1 MKEKILNKIINFY
14 LTSYDFN
21 GLPICDVDE
30 NYEEIIIELINE
42 GMVEAISEKD
52 VINPHIKGFELG
64 LSKEHQ
70 IENAKDRDSHTCFFP
85 TSKALANVKVDN
97 QCPYTALLQ
106 RGKAQFDIIFFNV
119 EILERYR
126 NNPKFLII
134 DYGYR
139 GCISIKDEFYDEND
153 ENENNE
159 DENNEYI
166 EDYGMAYIDGDK
178 LKRAIGVFARDLA
191 NLAPQIQ
198 MLWKGFELKDQKSC
212 KINYGFYKNLIEGQW
227 VKEYWIFH
235 ALLEEMKIINAQ
247 CKAMDLPNLFQH
259 VYGTDYNEMP
269 EGYRSILLPTLK
281 NYYDFVLVLEKLVV
295 HNISIKTFQKD
306 AFQVRK
312 VERKDDDGK
321 DKGSISMLQEWL
333 KKNVASNFDIDEVI
347 INPIKS
353 IRKIRQIPAHE
364 LPENK
369 YDVDVYEKQKELM
382 INTYEAIRAI
392 RILFMGHPL
401 AKDVEIP
408 DCLLRR
414 EDIVFY

>member
-1 MKEKILNKIINFY
+1 MKEKMLNKIINFY
-14 LTSYDFN
+14 LTSYNFN
-21 GLPICDVDE
+21 GLPIYDVDK
-30 NYEEIIIELINE
+30 NDEEIIIELINE

-52 VINPHIKGFELG
+52 VLNPHIKGFELG

-70 IENAKDRDSHTCFFP
+70 IENAKDRNSHTCFFP
-85 TSKALANVKVDN
+85 TSKALAKVKVDY
-97 QCPYTALLQ
+97 QCPYTVLMQ
-106 RGKAQFDIIFFNV
+106 NGKAQFDIIFFDV

-134 DYGYR
+134 DNGYR
-139 GCISIKDEFYDEND
+139 GCISIKDEFYDKND
-153 ENENNE
+153 E
-159 DENNEYI
+159 NEYI

-178 LKRAIGVFARDLA
+178 LKRAIGVFVIDLA
-191 NLAPQIQ
+191 NLAPSIQ

-212 KINYGFYKNLIEGQW
+212 KINDGFVKNLIEGQW
-227 VKEYWIFH
+227 VTKYWIFH

-247 CKAMDLPNLFQH
+247 CKAMGLPNLFLH

-281 NYYDFVLVLEKLVV
+281 NYYDFVLVMEKLIV

-306 AFQVRK
+306 AFLVRR
-312 VERKDDDGK
+312 VERKDENGK
-321 DKGSISMLQEWL
+321 DKGSILMLQEWL
-333 KKNVASNFDIDEVI
+333 KKNVTSNFDIDEII

-364 LPENK
+364 LTENK

-382 INTYEAIRAI
+382 INTYGAIRAI

-401 AKDVEIP
+401 AKGIEIP
-408 DCLLRR
+408 DYLLQSK
-414 EDIVFY
+414 DIVFY